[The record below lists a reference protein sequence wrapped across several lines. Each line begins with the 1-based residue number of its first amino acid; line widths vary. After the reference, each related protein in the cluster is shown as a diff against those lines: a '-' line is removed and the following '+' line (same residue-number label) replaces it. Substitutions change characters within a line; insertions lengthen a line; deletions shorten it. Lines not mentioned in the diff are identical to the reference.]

1 MCRLYSFILL
11 IVCILYPLSVLAEMP
26 APNLVSNG
34 SDSYKLPSS
43 GQQTDNYTYKQ
54 NNKDEENNVVVG
66 RQKESNNI
74 NNVVV
79 GRPKENNNYNY
90 NNKKNNNNYNYNN
103 KKNNNYHYNNYNH
116 SHNSYYHN
124 NGNVVYRPSTVH
136 HVNMTRP
143 YSQNISPYSQ
153 TTIWYTNIPA
163 KRTIVDTDDS
173 SYRYVRV
180 YSDSVNSHKLG
191 FGLSIPISF
200 NSGFDVVES
209 HVAGG
214 LGFYITFRPIRYI
227 SLEFINNYL
236 FGSLEYNNY
245 YQEYNKVPLVF
256 GLRYHFFDYGDIDL
270 YLVASGLLSIW
281 SFVDNNSNNN
291 VYLVNKGYQF
301 GGQFGAGLTYN
312 VSIFSFGIDIR
323 YTLETVPDFIP
334 YLYMKHDDDKIHGC
348 LLTFVIGISL

>member
-11 IVCILYPLSVLAEMP
+11 IVCILYPLSVLAEMR
-26 APNLVSNG
+26 APGLVSNNK
-34 SDSYKLPSS
+34 DDYKLPSS
-43 GQQTDNYTYKQ
+43 VRQTDNDTYKQ
-54 NNKDEENNVVVG
+54 NNKDEENSNVVVG
-66 RQKESNNI
+66 I
-74 NNVVV
+74 
-79 GRPKENNNYNY
+79 PKENNNVNNYYNNY
-90 NNKKNNNNYNYNN
+90 NNKS
-103 KKNNNYHYNNYNH
+103 NNYHYNSYNH
-116 SHNSYYHN
+116 KPNSYYHN

-136 HVNMTRP
+136 HVNATRP

-163 KRTIVDTDDS
+163 KHTIVDTDDS

>member
-1 MCRLYSFILL
+1 MRRLYSFILL

-26 APNLVSNG
+26 APGLVSNNK
-34 SDSYKLPSS
+34 DDYKRPSS
-43 GQQTDNYTYKQ
+43 GRQTDNDTYKQ
-54 NNKDEENNVVVG
+54 NNKYEEEN
-66 RQKESNNI
+66 

-79 GRPKENNNYNY
+79 GRPKENNNV
-90 NNKKNNNNYNYNN
+90 NN
-103 KKNNNYHYNNYNH
+103 KNNNYHYNSYNNNNNNNNVNN
-116 SHNSYYHN
+116 SNKNNSYYNNYNKPNSYYNN
-124 NGNVVYRPSTVH
+124 NGNVVYRPSAVH
-136 HVNMTRP
+136 HVNATRP